1 MVYSSMKIRE
11 SGMPDENLW
20 ESFFEPEK
28 ILTTMQINR
37 DTIDV
42 FEFGCG
48 YGTFTIPASKA
59 IKGKIYAVDIE
70 ERMVNRVVQRAL
82 EECLDNIETRLH
94 DFVNEGAGLKANSVN
109 YVMLFNILHAEYPE
123 ELLKEAYR
131 ILKPGGKLGIIH
143 WNYDSETPRGPPLEI
158 RPKPEKCIKWAC
170 KAGFKLENQH
180 DLKPY
185 HYGLVF
191 FKP

>member
-1 MVYSSMKIRE
+1 MKIRE

-20 ESFFEPEK
+20 ENFFEPEQ
-28 ILTTMQINR
+28 ILKTMQLNHDIS
-37 DTIDV
+37 DA

-59 IKGKIYAVDIE
+59 IKGKMYAVDIE
-70 ERMVNRVVQRAL
+70 ERMINRVTQRAR
-82 EECLDNIETRLH
+82 EECLDNIETMLH
-94 DFVNEGAGLKANSVN
+94 DFVNEGSGLKAHSVN
-109 YVMLFNILHAEYPE
+109 YVTLFNILHAENPE

-143 WNYDSETPRGPPLEI
+143 WNYDPETPRGPPLAI
-158 RPKPEKCIKWAC
+158 RPKPEQCVNWAC
-170 KAGFKLENQH
+170 KIGFKLENRY

-191 FKP
+191 LRPVEE